1 MKLASYFR
9 STAAYRVR
17 IALNLKQIDH
27 TLLPI
32 HLIRNG
38 GEHKQTDYQTH
49 NPEGLVPALFTE
61 DRVLSQSLAI
71 LEYLDETYP
80 TPALLPSNALDRAYV
95 RGLALSICC
104 DIHPLNNLRVLQYLS
119 GELQVSDAQKQ
130 AWYQH
135 WIATGFTALESR
147 LANHAA
153 TGEFCFGDSPSL
165 ADLCLVPQ
173 VYNANRFNC
182 PLDDYPTIRRI
193 NERCLQEPSF
203 SQAAPENQPDAE

>member
-27 TLLPI
+27 SLVPI
-32 HLIRNG
+32 HLLRNG
-38 GEHKQTDYQTH
+38 GEHKQPNYQSQ
-49 NPEGLVPALFTE
+49 NPEGLVPALFIE

-71 LEYLDETYP
+71 LEYLDETHP
-80 TPALLPSNALDRAYV
+80 TPPLLPGDPLDRAYV

-119 GELQVSDAQKQ
+119 GDLNASDEQKN

-135 WIATGFTALESR
+135 WIATGFSALETR
-147 LANHAA
+147 LANHDS
-153 TGEFCFGDSPSL
+153 TGEFCFGDTPSM

-182 PLDDYPTIRRI
+182 PLDDYPIIQRI
-193 NERCLQEPSF
+193 NARCLQEPSF
-203 SQAAPENQPDAE
+203 TLAAPENQVDAE